1 MCLTIGWWIWAGS
14 PIGVSETN
22 DVGLAKRELNK
33 IKNQMDKNDLLI
45 TDRAFR
51 SLREKLNLLCGWT
64 KIQARNLTKWQQQE
78 TTEIS
83 QQRGKEI
90 VLILRQIR
98 AN

>member
-14 PIGVSETN
+14 PVGAAETN
-22 DVGLAKRELNK
+22 DTGLAKRELEN
-33 IKNQMDKNDLLI
+33 MTELMHKNDLLI

-64 KIQARNLTKWQQQE
+64 KQKAKQLTLWQKQE

-83 QQRGKEI
+83 QQRGK
-90 VLILRQIR
+90 
-98 AN
+98 

>member
-1 MCLTIGWWIWAGS
+1 MCLTIGWWVWAGS
-14 PIGVSETN
+14 PIGASETN
-22 DVGLAKRELNK
+22 DVGLVKQEFNK
-33 IKNQMDKNDLLI
+33 IKNQMDKNNLLI

-64 KIQARNLTKWQQQE
+64 KTQARNLTKWQQQE